1 MPDRYPGW
9 APRVRTTLKE
19 WFGLDHFRP
28 LQEEIVC
35 RALAGESQVAVLPT
49 GSGKSLCYQLPS
61 LLLPHPTVVISPLIA
76 LMKDQVDSLAVRGI
90 RANALTGRLSVAEQ
104 RQMMQDWEWGR
115 VPLLFLAPER
125 LQHPELLGA
134 LDRGIKTSLLVV
146 DEAHCISEWGHD
158 FRPDYRRIREFRNRA
173 GNPPV
178 MALTATASPRVR
190 RDIVYQLALPD
201 EDLIQHELSVDRPNL
216 HFGVQ
221 VAASTREQRFL
232 VSQRIAD
239 TKRPV
244 IVYAG
249 TRRQAEEWGEWL
261 AQDLGGAVAVY
272 HAGLPEATRTRV
284 QDDFVSGRVQCVV
297 ATTAFGMGINR
308 HDVGDVIHV
317 SVPESMAAYYQEVG
331 RAGRDGALANA
342 QMYIRYGDLEQR
354 ETRIELGEPQF
365 TAVQR
370 ILEAIQHLPPKRRV
384 RWELLDDDL
393 EVSLVMAALHDMQM
407 IAVGDRSGRTV
418 GVTRLGD
425 LDDLTAESIW
435 NRLEQRHRYR
445 QEQFRL
451 MKSYVLGTECR
462 RRGIGQYFGQSL
474 SSRETDCCDVCD
486 RGGQDQEASP
496 DWSLV
501 KVLRQWRAKMAQ
513 EADLPPYRILD
524 DRTIQSLATAVPK
537 TLEALRLCPGIGPV
551 KLTRYGE
558 ALLAIIRPFTNSQT
572 VSSDPTE
579 LLLTPKTLAIAM
591 FREGVP
597 LDEVTRRVARS
608 HSTVIGYLVEWIST
622 MDVEDWRR
630 YVLRLVP
637 PSLLATIV
645 REFEKH
651 GADRLRPVFEALG
664 GTCSYDILRVVQ
676 AIIRRQSLSHAFL
689 MGSPT
694 P

>member
-1 MPDRYPGW
+1 MPNWYPWG
-9 APRVRTTLKE
+9 PVVRTTLKAQ
-19 WFGLDHFRP
+19 FGLDHFRP

-61 LLLPHPTVVISPLIA
+61 LLLPYPTVVISPLIA
-76 LMKDQVDSLAVRGI
+76 LMKDQVDSLAARGI
-90 RANALTGRLSVAEQ
+90 RANALTGRLSLAEQ
-104 RQMMQDWEWGR
+104 RQMIRDWELSR

-125 LQHPELLGA
+125 LQHSELLEA
-134 LDRGIKTSLLVV
+134 LDRGTKTSLLVV

-173 GNPPV
+173 GNPPI

-201 EDLIQHELSVDRPNL
+201 EDLIQHEFSVDRPNL
-216 HFGVQ
+216 RFGVK
-221 VAASTREQRFL
+221 VAASTREQRLL
-232 VSQRIAD
+232 VSQSIRG
-239 TKRPV
+239 TTRPV

-261 AQDLGGAVAVY
+261 TEDLGRTVAVY
-272 HAGLPEATRTRV
+272 HAGLEESTRAAV
-284 QDDFVSGRVQCVV
+284 QDDFVSGRVPYVV

-308 HDVGDVIHV
+308 QDVGDVIHV

-331 RAGRDGALANA
+331 RAGRDGAAANA
-342 QMYIRYGDLEQR
+342 QMYIRYGDIERR

-365 TAVQR
+365 TEVQR
-370 ILEAIQHLPPKRRV
+370 ILEAIQHLPHKRRV

-393 EVSLVMAALHDMQM
+393 DVSLVMAALHEMQL
-407 IAVGDRSGRTV
+407 ITVGDRSGRTV
-418 GVTRLGD
+418 GVTRLAD
-425 LDDLTAESIW
+425 LDNLTAEAIW

-445 QEQFRL
+445 QQQFRL
-451 MKSYVLGTECR
+451 MRSYVLGTECR
-462 RRGIGQYFGQSL
+462 RRRIGQYFGQSL
-474 SSRETDCCDVCD
+474 SSRGADCCDICEH
-486 RGGQDQEASP
+486 GGQDRAATP

-501 KVLRQWRAKMAQ
+501 AQLRQWRAKMAD

-524 DRTIQSLATAVPK
+524 DRAIQSLATAIPD
-537 TLEALRLCPGIGPV
+537 TLAALKLCPGIGPV
-551 KLTRYGE
+551 KLSRYGD
-558 ALLAIIRPFTNSQT
+558 ALLALIRPFATSQT
-572 VSSDPTE
+572 TSSDPTE
-579 LLLTPKTLAIAM
+579 LLVTPKTLAIAM

-608 HSTVIGYLVEWIST
+608 HGTVVGYLIEWVST

-637 PSLLATIV
+637 SAVMATILA
-645 REFEKH
+645 EFAKH
-651 GADRLRPVFEALG
+651 GSDRLRPIFEALEG
-664 GTCSYDILRVVQ
+664 AHSYDILRVVQ
-676 AIIRRQSLSHAFL
+676 AIVRRQSLSHAFL
-689 MGSPT
+689 MESTT